1 MSKDDIL
8 GAFRTLARS
17 TGLYGRILDLI
28 DGMDPDDREDYLD
41 SLEEMNFKDIVEL
54 VTFMEG

>member
-1 MSKDDIL
+1 MNRDDIL
-8 GAFRTLARS
+8 GAFRMLARS

-28 DGMDPDDREDYLD
+28 DGMDPDDRDDYLT
-41 SLEEMNFKDIVEL
+41 SLEEMNFKEIVEL